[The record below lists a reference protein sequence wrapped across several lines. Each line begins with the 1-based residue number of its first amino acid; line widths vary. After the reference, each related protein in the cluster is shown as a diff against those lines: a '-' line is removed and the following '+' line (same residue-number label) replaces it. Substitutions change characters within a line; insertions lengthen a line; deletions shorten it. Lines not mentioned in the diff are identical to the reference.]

1 MFLLFALNTAS
12 AESVKVYKC
21 VDASGQTSFQQAP
34 CAEKDSQQQLTV
46 AGDTQANIDAA
57 NEATRLRE
65 QRRDLRAQDAATRR
79 LLDSRNPATP
89 PSPQRPA
96 ALAPC
101 PPTYENPRS
110 ACTVPVRYVRGDGST
125 GRTGTT
131 TDLSCVKALPS
142 KLYLKRNGRLPAH
155 CE

>member
-1 MFLLFALNTAS
+1 MRWQGSIMVFLLFALNTAS

-57 NEATRLRE
+57 DQATRLRE
-65 QRRDLRAQDAATRR
+65 QRRDLRTQEQAARPLQTPRHR
-79 LLDSRNPATP
+79 ANPP
-89 PSPQRPA
+89 PQRSA
-96 ALAPC
+96 ARAPC
-101 PPTYENPRS
+101 PPTYENPGT
-110 ACTVPVRYVRGDGST
+110 ACSVAWGEPLRG
-125 GRTGTT
+125 
-131 TDLSCVKALPS
+131 TDAMCVKQLPS
-142 KLYLKRNGRLPAH
+142 ELYLKRNGRLPAH